1 MNICSTQEVRA
12 WEQNSV
18 WLGVPTKLLME
29 NAGSAVARTV
39 YERIKPPAKVLI
51 FAGVGGKAGDG
62 FVAARHLDSFGYIVK
77 VLLVY
82 RKENIRHPDAKENLK
97 TLFNI
102 GVPVVEDYSRWIDEI
117 PEETDVL
124 IDALLGTGF
133 KPPLREPYRTII
145 DKLNKI
151 KAKLKVAIDVPSGVD
166 GDTGAV
172 DVAFKAD
179 VTVSMDCVKKGLLGK
194 QAQGFVGEIVV
205 ASIGIPRAAKV
216 YVGPGDYRVFSPRYR
231 EGAHKGVHGRV
242 MVVGGSLEFVGA
254 PWLAALSSLYA
265 GVDLAYLA
273 APTPV
278 LSNIISPEIIPVRL
292 YGERLVETH
301 VEKLISEINTKRVH
315 ALVLGP
321 GAGRHEETV
330 NFFCKLFEE
339 LARVEHASLRGI
351 VVDADALYSCTLC
364 REQLQRVGKRYEVVL
379 TPHLGELRRLLEREI
394 PNTLEHRIEASR
406 EAAKKINAV
415 VLAKGAI
422 DVIVSPNG
430 QMKLNK
436 TGSPQMTVGG
446 TGDVLA
452 GLVAAFLARGA
463 SAFYAAALAA
473 FINGLAGERVASSIG
488 RVTPMLLIE
497 WLPRTLKELEESN
510 T

>member
-1 MNICSTQEVRA
+1 MNVCSTQEIRA

-18 WLGVPTKLLME
+18 WFGVPTRLLME
-29 NAGSAVARTV
+29 NAGNAVARAV
-39 YERIKPPAKVLI
+39 YERVKPPAEVLV

-62 FVAARHLDSFGYIVK
+62 FVAARHLDSLGYTVK
-77 VLLVY
+77 VFLVY
-82 RKENIRHPDAKENLK
+82 RKENIRHSDARENLK
-97 TLFNI
+97 TLLSTGI
-102 GVPVVEDYSRWIDEI
+102 PVVEDYSRWIDKI

-145 DKLNKI
+145 NKLNKI

-166 GDTGAV
+166 ADTGVV
-172 DVAFKAD
+172 DGAFKAD
-179 VTVSMDCVKKGLLGK
+179 VTVSMDCAKKGLLDG
-194 QAQGFVGEIVV
+194 QAQEFVGKVIV
-205 ASIGIPRAAKV
+205 APIGIPRAAKV

-242 MVVGGSLEFVGA
+242 MVVGGSSEFVGA

-265 GVDLAYLA
+265 GVDLVYLA

-278 LSNIISPEIIPVRL
+278 LSNIINPEIIPVRL
-292 YGERLVETH
+292 SGERLVEAH
-301 VEKLISEINTKRVH
+301 VEKLISEINAKRIHV
-315 ALVLGP
+315 LVLGP

-330 NFFCKLFEE
+330 NFFCKLYEE
-339 LARVEHASLRGI
+339 LVRIEYTSLRGI
-351 VVDADALYSCTLC
+351 VVDADALYSCALC
-364 REQLQRVGKRYEVVL
+364 PEQLQRVSKRYDIVL
-379 TPHLGELRRLLEREI
+379 TPHLGELRRLLGREI
-394 PNTLEHRIEASR
+394 PDILEHRIEASR

-430 QMKLNK
+430 QIKLNR

-463 SAFYAAALAA
+463 NAFYAAALAA
-473 FINGLAGERVASSIG
+473 FINGLAGERVVSDIG

-497 WLPRTLKELEESN
+497 WLPRILKELEESN